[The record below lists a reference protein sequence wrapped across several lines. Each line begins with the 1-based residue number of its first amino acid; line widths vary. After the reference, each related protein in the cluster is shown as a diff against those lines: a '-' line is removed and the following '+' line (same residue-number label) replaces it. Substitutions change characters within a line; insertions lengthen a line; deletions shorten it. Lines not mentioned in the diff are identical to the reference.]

1 MADGHQGSEP
11 TGQPVRVLIVDSHAS
26 YRSALKALLQTEGLE
41 VVADLQ
47 QRDAA
52 FDMAAALRPDVTL
65 IDVSPDQIE
74 GLELARR
81 LSALARPS
89 AVVLMSA
96 TPPDV
101 ILAASARADAFLMKA
116 GITADAI
123 AHAARARGT
132 SPRTVQRKEQQ

>member
-1 MADGHQGSEP
+1 MSRERHGRKP
-11 TGQPVRVLIVDSHAS
+11 TGQHVRVLIVDSHAS

-52 FDMAAALRPDVTL
+52 FDMATALRPDVTL
-65 IDVSPDQIE
+65 IDVSPDQTE

-81 LSALARPS
+81 LSALASPP

-96 TPPDV
+96 ASSDV
-101 ILAASARADAFLMKA
+101 ILAASASADAFLVKA
-116 GITADAI
+116 GITADEI

-132 SPRTVQRKEQQ
+132 